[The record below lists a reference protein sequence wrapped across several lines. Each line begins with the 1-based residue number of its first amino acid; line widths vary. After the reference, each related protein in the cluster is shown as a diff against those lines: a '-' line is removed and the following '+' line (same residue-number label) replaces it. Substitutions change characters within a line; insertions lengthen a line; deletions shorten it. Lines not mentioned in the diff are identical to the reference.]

1 MQTPHPTRSRA
12 AIASFL
18 IPAALASAT
27 EPSGYTKEP
36 GAFYPPEEEVHVC
49 LERFLSLRK
58 QAAFEGTYKRG
69 EIDKQRRAIARD
81 PKYSGNF
88 SAAYMRNFRA
98 SADFWARQSDDFV
111 RAMIP
116 AENPRMLVPNYA
128 KGCPLHLGGIQTLR
142 PVWGK
147 PNCYRCQVGGE
158 EWAPGIQ
165 VKNPATGD
173 LVTIADNGYGWQ
185 CPEGFPNPGTYY
197 FVAAYR
203 LSRLKM
209 LFSRPY
215 RDFVDFDGYAYARPA
230 IWCTAYT
237 YALTQDERYA
247 HKVLV
252 MLTRLADVYRNFT
265 SLHNWRAYKGRAYVT
280 DHNFECNIIR
290 QCLDAYDFTFDTI
303 AHDTGLLDWFR
314 ESRTDPDLNDDGAV
328 DHRDITYHIER
339 NLFGYMYEFVHRGIR
354 ISRGNTRTWQLGA
367 LVEMAV
373 AFRHDRLLEE
383 ALDSQ
388 FGLRRIFTNCFY
400 REGRF
405 YEDSTGYAGGV
416 NKAYLRIGSYLS
428 KFRGRKTFPTG
439 LNLAEAFGRRYANIR
454 TFKQRAASA
463 GRLPYWGDGGN
474 SRTPIFSPSPEAQRS
489 ELFGDIG
496 YAILRSRGPA
506 AQQLHLLPKFAQ
518 TGAGHGHRDQLM
530 LKPIRWG
537 YDFTADLGYPHNLS
551 SPKRNE
557 WCANSVTHCTVMVN
571 NMEQRTGCTG
581 TLDLYA
587 DADWL
592 KMVAA
597 HSNDTYDGVELY
609 HRTAAIVSMSDDAHY
624 IVDLFRIKGGQ
635 RRDYIYH
642 SLSGDD
648 GSNFALFPE
657 PNPEPVT
664 RAGTLAGVGVEWMA
678 STGRTH
684 HNSVDEQPG
693 RRNGYSYIKDIATT
707 TAGEDWRCEW
717 RTGDAQSTGLM
728 LWMAGAEGRQ
738 LYQGKGEGKGAPGRS
753 PWDAYVVARDD
764 TDWTGSDYSTFC
776 CILEPFQGQPRVRC
790 VERLPLVSSR
800 PSDDS
805 PVAVKV
811 TTPEGHFVVFSAME
825 GGQTYTFDTGYTAH
839 GRFSVARVL
848 NDGSAAT
855 VDVDP
860 GRLPAHA
867 GRVCDVDFD
876 APAVSV
882 ACAAQ
887 LPVGNGLRGQP
898 IIFEHSDWPKNAV
911 FTIDRIA
918 LGKEEGTHVVALQGP
933 GFEIATGTV
942 DKVNAKEGWLFT
954 KDSLEKLFNCHRL
967 FDGKALY
974 NGDRSVWRQIDKAR
988 AGYYQ
993 VGDVT
998 IRLKSKGAARRFKP
1012 GGRFYIMDVNP
1023 GATFR
1028 IPRVVQRE
1036 GAKG

>member
-1 MQTPHPTRSRA
+1 MQIPLVVAP
-12 AIASFL
+12 FL
-18 IPAALASAT
+18 MSAALASVA
-27 EPSGYTKEP
+27 EPSDYAKEP
-36 GAFYPPEEEVHVC
+36 GAFYPPDEEVQAC

-58 QAAFEGTYKRG
+58 LAAFEGTYKRG
-69 EIDKQRRAIARD
+69 EIEKQRKAIAQN
-81 PKYSGNF
+81 PKYTGNF
-88 SAAYMRNFRA
+88 SAAYMRNFWA
-98 SADFWARQSDDFV
+98 AADFWVRQTDDFV
-111 RAMIP
+111 RAMVP
-116 AENPRMLVPNYA
+116 AENPRMLVPSYA

-142 PVWGK
+142 PVWDK
-147 PNCYRCQVGGE
+147 PDCYRCQVGGE
-158 EWAPGIQ
+158 EWAPGME
-165 VKNPATGD
+165 VRNPGTGD
-173 LVTIADNGYGWQ
+173 LVAVVDDGHGWQ

-237 YALTQDERYA
+237 YALTQDKRYA

-265 SLHNWRAYKGRAYVT
+265 SLHNWRAYHGRAYVT

-303 AHDTGLLDWFR
+303 ADDTALIEWFK

-328 DHRDITYHIER
+328 DHRDVTYHIER

-354 ISRGNTRTWQLGA
+354 IARGNTRTWQLGA

-428 KFRGRKTFPTG
+428 KFRGRQAFPSG
-439 LNLAEAFGRRYANIR
+439 LNLTEAFGPQYANIR
-454 TFKQRAASA
+454 TFSQRAASA

-474 SRTPIFSPSPEAQRS
+474 SRTPIFHPPPEPQRS

-506 AQQLHLLPKFAQ
+506 AQQLHLLLKFAQ

-557 WCANSVTHCTVMVN
+557 WCANSVTHCTVMVD

-592 KMVAA
+592 KLVAA
-597 HSNDTYDGVELY
+597 YSNDAYDETELY
-609 HRTAAIVSMSDDAHY
+609 HRTVAIVSMSDDAHY
-624 IVDLFRIKGGQ
+624 IVDIFRIRGGR

-648 GSNFALFPE
+648 GSNFTFLPGQ
-657 PNPEPVT
+657 NPEPVK
-664 RAGTLAGVGVEWMA
+664 RAGTLAGVDVEWMA
-678 STGRTH
+678 NTGKTH
-684 HNSVDEQPG
+684 HISVDKQPG

-707 TAGEDWRCEW
+707 TASEDWRCEW
-717 RTGDAQSTGLM
+717 RTGDAQGTGLM

-738 LYQGKGEGKGAPGRS
+738 LYLGKGEGKGAPGRS
-753 PWDAYVVARDD
+753 PWDAYVIARDD
-764 TDWTGSDYSTFC
+764 TERTGSDYSMFWC
-776 CILEPFQGQPRVRC
+776 VLEPFQGQPRIRR
-790 VERLPLVSSR
+790 VERLRLVSHPR
-800 PSDDS
+800 SDAA
-805 PVAVKV
+805 AVKV
-811 TTPEGHFVVFSAME
+811 TTPEGHFVVSSAMD
-825 GGQTYTFDTGYTAH
+825 GGQTYAFDTDYTAR
-839 GRFSVARVL
+839 GRFSVTRVH
-848 NDGSAAT
+848 NDGSAGT
-855 VDVDP
+855 LDVGP
-860 GRLPAHA
+860 GKLPAYA
-867 GRVCDVDFD
+867 GSVRDVDFD
-876 APAVSV
+876 APVVSV
-882 ACAAQ
+882 ACTAQ
-887 LPVGNGLRGQP
+887 LSVGTGLRGQP
-898 IIFEHSDWPKNAV
+898 IIFEHPDWPKKAV
-911 FTIDRIA
+911 FTMDSIA
-918 LGKEEGTHVVALQGP
+918 RGQEEDTYLVALQAP
-933 GFEIATGTV
+933 GLEIATGTV

-974 NGDRSVWRQIDKAR
+974 NGDRSGWHQIQTAR

-998 IRLKSKGAARRFKP
+998 IQLRRRGAAASFRP
-1012 GGRFYIMDVNP
+1012 GDRFYIMDVSP

-1036 GAKG
+1036 EGK